1 MNKDSSVASVFPAGV
16 GDGKD
21 GGNCVVFARQTPK
34 EKYIHMKEELTEE
47 ELAQIR
53 KFTAWKN
60 VAIEILFKWRWLAVF
75 TLGCSGAAL
84 MAFLYWHDV
93 MRPDRFTATTRLL
106 FSPRQI
112 ERIQNMG
119 DKQLL
124 RVLER
129 SSLKRRVGRT
139 IPLPPGEDERLTTDL
154 EMVQERK
161 PTNLYSLTAHASS
174 RVSAVRKVN
183 AYADVLKAEYA
194 AYRTQELDVL
204 GDSLELRRKKIQ
216 DQIADLEG
224 AGTLL
229 RGEAGVVAPV
239 EALLML
245 NGILSDQRR
254 NYSLLSVD
262 MANESVKKARCE
274 EIIGDIGSTVIACAP
289 LIRKKTAELTAL
301 DAEIAQLQEVYTD
314 LNPKVQ
320 GKLEDRKILMD
331 EYLAVLKTNGLDHL
345 TFIDSERVEQAA
357 RELVDVQLRMDV
369 LAEKQRALQQEIEE
383 NEAKAEELTRIIPS
397 MERLNV
403 RREDLERTM
412 RDLEDQLGD
421 IEYLRMSVDS
431 DLHQIE
437 PAKDAKA
444 ANPLSLKNILLAAT
458 GAIVGTMALMGWILL
473 VELCF
478 GKVRGIREL
487 GAYQDMALLGTLP
500 KTGALPEDDEKDVLG
515 VVALNFCHVKVPKG
529 NVVVCRLKGSEPQPR
544 FAETLDWVL
553 TMSGKKLFALFLVP
567 SQTFE
572 PAEGAEM
579 LLNTMKQG
587 NRGQFPV
594 VNRYALAPTEIEML
608 QADLAT
614 LHQEFDS
621 VFLFMPDGFRQGGN
635 YFRQLL
641 EVCDSVWVSVGANKT
656 RRSSLA
662 YVRRHVNEI
671 QKPMMGMVTGASARV
686 VMEEMEAQG

>member
-1 MNKDSSVASVFPAGV
+1 
-16 GDGKD
+16 
-21 GGNCVVFARQTPK
+21 
-34 EKYIHMKEELTEE
+34 MKEELTEE

-53 KFTAWKN
+53 KLTAWKN
-60 VAIEILFKWRWLAVF
+60 VTLEILTKWRWLAAFV
-75 TLGCSGAAL
+75 LVCSGGGL
-84 MAFLYWHDV
+84 MAFLYLHDV
-93 MRPDRFTATTRLL
+93 LSPNRFTATTRLL

-112 ERIQNMG
+112 ERVQPIG

-129 SSLKRRVGRT
+129 KSLKRRVGQM
-139 IPLPPGEDERLTTDL
+139 IPLPPGEDERLTMDL
-154 EMVQERK
+154 EIVQERK
-161 PTNLYSLTAHASS
+161 PTNLYTLTAQASS
-174 RVSAVRKVN
+174 RISAVRKVN
-183 AYADVLKAEYA
+183 AYADALKAEYA
-194 AYRTQELDVL
+194 EYRTQELDVL
-204 GDSLELRRKKIQ
+204 GDSLELRRKKLQ

-224 AGTLL
+224 EGSLL

-239 EALLML
+239 EALLMV

-262 MANESVKKARCE
+262 MANEVVKKARCE
-274 EIIGDIGSTVIACAP
+274 ETIGDMGAAAVACAP
-289 LIRKKTAELTAL
+289 LIRKKTAELSAL
-301 DAEIAQLQEVYTD
+301 DAEIAQLREVYTD

-320 GKLEDRKILMD
+320 GKLEDRKVLMD
-331 EYLAVLKTNGLDHL
+331 EYLAMLKTNGLDHL
-345 TFIDSERVEQAA
+345 SVADSEQVERAA
-357 RELVDVQLRMDV
+357 RELEEVHLRMEV
-369 LAEKQRALQQEIEE
+369 LSEKQRALQKEIED
-383 NEAKAEELTRIIPS
+383 NEAKAEAWTRIIPAL
-397 MERLNV
+397 ERVNV
-403 RREDLERTM
+403 RQEDLERTI

-437 PAKDAKA
+437 PAKDAKDA
-444 ANPLSLKNILLAAT
+444 KPLSMKNILLAVT
-458 GAIVGTMALMGWILL
+458 GAIACTGGLMAWILL
-473 VELCF
+473 LELCF

-500 KTGALPEDDEKDVLG
+500 RTGALPEEDEKDVLG

-529 NVVVCRLKGSEPQPR
+529 NVVVCRLKGAESQPR

-572 PAEGAEM
+572 PVEGAEM
-579 LLNTMKQG
+579 LLNTMRQG

-614 LHQEFDS
+614 LHQEFDT
-621 VFLFMPDGFRQGGN
+621 VFLLMPGGFRQGGN

-641 EVCDSVWVSVGANKT
+641 EVCDSVLVTVGANKT
-656 RRSSLA
+656 KRSSLA
-662 YVRRHVNEI
+662 YVRRHVAEI